1 MKTVSQINVVKVF
14 AEYKEYLVSYVRKH
28 LSSKDEAEDIVQEIF
43 YQFFRMNEQAKPIEQ
58 TAAWLF
64 RVAQNM
70 IINWQ
75 KKKKDVPFSALISLE
90 NTDNGLNDIVD
101 ILCCDEA
108 TPETEILRSL
118 AWEEI
123 ETALGELPPLQRDIF
138 IQTEFLGLP
147 VKEVSQK
154 TNTPVNT
161 LLSRKHYA
169 VKYLRKKLKELHA
182 EMIGD

>member
-1 MKTVSQINVVKVF
+1 MPQVNVVKVF
-14 AEYKEYLVSYVRKH
+14 AEYKEYLFSYVRKH
-28 LSSKDEAEDIVQEIF
+28 LSAKNEAEDIVQEIF

-123 ETALGELPPLQRDIF
+123 ETALGELPPLQRDVFYTDRIF
-138 IQTEFLGLP
+138 RPASKRDIAKNKYP
-147 VKEVSQK
+147 
-154 TNTPVNT
+154 
-161 LLSRKHYA
+161 RKHSA

-182 EMIGD
+182 EMTEN